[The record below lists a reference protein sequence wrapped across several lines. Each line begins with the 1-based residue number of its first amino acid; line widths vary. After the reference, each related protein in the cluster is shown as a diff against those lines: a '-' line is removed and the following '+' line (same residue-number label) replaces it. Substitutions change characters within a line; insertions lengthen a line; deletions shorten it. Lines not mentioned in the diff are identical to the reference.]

1 LAVSKE
7 QARKRI
13 LDLRTT
19 ILYHER
25 KYYVDNDPQIAD
37 AEFDVLLKELRDIE
51 DRFPDLVTPDS
62 PTRRVG
68 EKPSEGFETVAHRI
82 PMMSMDNCFDE
93 DEFREFE
100 ERVRKL
106 LPGQQIGYVAELKID
121 GLGIAIH
128 YRDGR
133 YLQAVTRGD
142 GSRGDDVTANLKT
155 LKSLPLRIADG
166 RAIEVRGEVY
176 LPFESFRLLNR
187 RRETEGEPLFANA
200 RNAAAGSIRLLD
212 PREVAARRLSM
223 FLYSIFLDERE
234 TDSQWENLL
243 TLRRLGFKTNPHS
256 RRCRNGDEVL
266 DFYREWVVR
275 RDDLDYDADGIVIKV
290 DSTAQRRDLGM
301 TAKSPRWAIA
311 FKFPARQA
319 TTRIEAIEIQV
330 GRTGALTPVAHLEPV
345 KLSGTTISRATLHNE
360 EEIKRK
366 DIRIGDVVLLE
377 RSGDVIP
384 KIVSVMKERRTGR
397 EKKFSWP
404 SRCPVCHSATYKP
417 EGEVIDR
424 CTNPSCPARLRESL
438 LHFASRRAM
447 DIQGLGEAVVDQ
459 LLSAGPVQS
468 VPDLYGLREEDLVRL
483 ERLGPKS
490 SQNLLG
496 QIAASKRRDAARL
509 VFALGIRYVG
519 ERTAQDLAS
528 RFKTV
533 DDLARATGEELL
545 KVDGV
550 GDKVAQ
556 ALVFFFRQPE
566 NRELLKRL
574 KGAGLNF
581 KFEHGVK
588 GRDLPLSGRT
598 FVLTGTLAALPR
610 EKAQALIESLGGAVA
625 SSVSKKTSWVVIG
638 ENPGSKLA
646 AAQKLGIPTL
656 GEKEFLALVKAG

>member
-1 LAVSKE
+1 MAVSKE

-37 AEFDVLLKELRDIE
+37 AEFDVLLKELRDLE

-243 TLRRLGFKTNPHS
+243 TLRRLGFRTNPHS

-545 KVDGV
+545 KVDDV